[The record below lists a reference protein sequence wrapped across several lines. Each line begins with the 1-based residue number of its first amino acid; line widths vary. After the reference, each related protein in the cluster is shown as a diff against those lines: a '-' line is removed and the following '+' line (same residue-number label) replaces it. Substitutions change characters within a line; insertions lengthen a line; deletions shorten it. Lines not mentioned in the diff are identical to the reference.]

1 MEETYTYNQR
11 TNFLLSF
18 SHMFIDL
25 YPKLVSSRQFHQ
37 IFFRLCLVFLL
48 LCYSFGFFYVL
59 VYIQELKIYLR
70 TRHNEQYLTKFML
83 KVLRC
88 LAVWVYS
95 SVSVWVCVCLG
106 ECVSVC
112 LWVCQLL
119 NNSLAVLYD
128 VLSGTALTFRIYSN
142 CGCIHN

>member
-1 MEETYTYNQR
+1 MEETYTHNQR

-25 YPKLVSSRQFHQ
+25 YPKLVSQTVSPN
-37 IFFRLCLVFLL
+37 FLSAL
-48 LCYSFGFFYVL
+48 FGFLVCFATLLGFYVL

-83 KVLRC
+83 KVRRC

-95 SVSVWVCVCLG
+95 SVSVCVCECLG
-106 ECVSVC
+106 GCECVSVC
-112 LWVCQLL
+112 LFVSVSIVKQFTCC
-119 NNSLAVLYD
+119 
-128 VLSGTALTFRIYSN
+128 ALRCALWDCTYI
-142 CGCIHN
+142 